1 MFNYI
6 NDDIITA
13 LPTLQFFFMQNEQN
27 KTLQLNLPVFIH
39 CFSVPYEMDNNTYL
53 QIYNRFTN
61 SEKYFKLD
69 EFVPIPS
76 DQQAAMGELMKK
88 IKQILQNFMKMHVNV
103 FSDGNWIQLLTGSA
117 QNYRQS
123 QDH

>member
-1 MFNYI
+1 
-6 NDDIITA
+6 
-13 LPTLQFFFMQNEQN
+13 MQNEQN

-88 IKQILQNFMKMHVNV
+88 IKQIL
-103 FSDGNWIQLLTGSA
+103 
-117 QNYRQS
+117 
-123 QDH
+123 